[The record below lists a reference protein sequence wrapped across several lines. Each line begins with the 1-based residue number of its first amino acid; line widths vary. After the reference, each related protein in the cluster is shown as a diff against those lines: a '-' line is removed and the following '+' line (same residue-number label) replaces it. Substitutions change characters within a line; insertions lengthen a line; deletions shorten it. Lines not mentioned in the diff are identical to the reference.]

1 MQENPGSKPCHNC
14 RRKRRRCDRSVP
26 VCHKCMKTGQE
37 CLGYGKLFIWNEG
50 VASRGKMMGKTYATP
65 NHLQPLT
72 MSTRDEGTSRV
83 WTFSC
88 DLNPSIPDRNDL
100 RAPLYITPID
110 PLFQGMDNPSRRY
123 LCHFATTLCEDLVI
137 SDVPNE
143 NPFRSLIPTCR
154 DHPILLHII
163 VANAAMHISSMSRPS
178 FDLHNSSVQALLP
191 DHSAVKTPI
200 HTRYSTDSSASATL
214 DALSAKQ
221 KSIHLLKTAL
231 ENLPSTDINLVVT
244 VILLFINLELIDSGK
259 NAWRAHVEGA
269 MKLISSL
276 KPFQNDQISPIALIR
291 DRITSDCLTYHVL
304 GSTLTNSTTFLD
316 PFSLPIDITT
326 ILRRSEAN
334 SYLSFPTTLL
344 QILFRA
350 CELSNIAFTLPST
363 ETPNLINEAS
373 SLLNAAQAFDVEAW
387 ANNVE
392 GAPTH
397 RTPNRIH
404 TALAHQNAVCIYVH
418 RSIAYDPTDM
428 DSETL
433 VTEIIHHLSF
443 IDPKDPLSKATSWPT
458 FIAGAETDNPVYR
471 QWALDRLSLLWN
483 VLPWGY
489 VQTAVEVMR
498 MAWRLR
504 DEANSDI
511 MGVSGWVQQLK
522 ALGNHWLIA

>member
-1 MQENPGSKPCHNC
+1 MP
-14 RRKRRRCDRSVP
+14 D
-26 VCHKCMKTGQE
+26 
-37 CLGYGKLFIWNEG
+37 
-50 VASRGKMMGKTYATP
+50 
-65 NHLQPLT
+65 HLQPLT
-72 MSTRDEGTSRV
+72 KPTENEGNSRV

-88 DLNPSIPDRNDL
+88 DLNSSVLECNDL
-100 RAPLYITPID
+100 RAPLYMSPID
-110 PLFQGMDNPSRRY
+110 PLFQDMDNPSRRY

-143 NPFRSLIPTCR
+143 NPFRSLIPACR

-163 VANAAMHISSMSRPS
+163 VANAAMHISNMSRPS
-178 FDLHNSSVQALLP
+178 FESHIGNIQGQLSDTSSLNTLGP
-191 DHSAVKTPI
+191 
-200 HTRYSTDSSASATL
+200 TRYSTESPAGATL
-214 DALSAKQ
+214 DALSAKH
-221 KSIHLLKTAL
+221 KAIYLLKAAL
-231 ENLPSTDINLVVT
+231 DNLPSTDLNLIVT

-316 PFSLPIDITT
+316 PFSLPIDIST

-350 CELSNIAFTLPST
+350 CELSNMIFTLPAT
-363 ETPNLINEAS
+363 EAHALINEAS
-373 SLLNAAQAFDVEAW
+373 SLLDATRSFDVTAW

-404 TALAHQNAVCIYVH
+404 AALAHQSAVCIYIYQ
-418 RSIAYDPTDM
+418 SITHYPADM
-428 DSETL
+428 DSEAL
-433 VTEIIHHLSF
+433 VSEIIHHLSL
-443 IDPKDPLSKATSWPT
+443 IDPKDPLSKATLWPT
-458 FIAGAETDNPVYR
+458 FTAGAETDNPVYR

-489 VQTAVEVMR
+489 VQTAVEVMQ
-498 MAWRLR
+498 MVWRLR
-504 DEANSDI
+504 DESGTDS
-511 MGVSGWVQQLK
+511 MGVGGWVQQLK
-522 ALGNHWLIA
+522 ASGNQWLIA

>member
-1 MQENPGSKPCHNC
+1 
-14 RRKRRRCDRSVP
+14 
-26 VCHKCMKTGQE
+26 MKTGQE
-37 CLGYGKLFIWNEG
+37 CLGYGKLFIWNQG
-50 VASRGKMMGKTYATP
+50 VASRGKMMGKTYAMP
-65 NHLQPLT
+65 DHRPLT
-72 MSTRDEGTSRV
+72 TTIEGEGNSRA

-88 DLNPSIPDRNDL
+88 DRKPRILNPNDL
-100 RAPLYITPID
+100 WAPLYMSPVD
-110 PLFQGMDNPSRRY
+110 PLFQDMNNPSRRY
-123 LCHFATTLCEDLVI
+123 LCHFATILCEDLVI

-154 DHPILLHII
+154 DHPILLQII
-163 VANAAMHISSMSRPS
+163 VANAAMHISSMGRPR
-178 FDLHNSSVQALLP
+178 FDLHNGSVQGSLL
-191 DHSAVKTPI
+191 DGTPVNTVSL
-200 HTRYSTDSSASATL
+200 TRYSTDSPAGATL
-214 DALSAKQ
+214 DALSAKH
-221 KSIHLLKTAL
+221 KAIHLLTAAL
-231 ENLPSTDINLVVT
+231 ENLPSTDVDLIVT

-269 MKLISSL
+269 IALIISL
-276 KPFQNDQISPIALIR
+276 KPFQKDQISPIALIR

-304 GSTLTNSTTFLD
+304 GSTLTNSPTFLD
-316 PFSLPIDITT
+316 PFALPID

-350 CELSNIAFTLPST
+350 CELSNMALTLPAS
-363 ETPNLINEAS
+363 ETPALINEAS
-373 SLLNAAQAFDVEAW
+373 SLLSAAQSFNVTAW
-387 ANNVE
+387 ANTVE

-404 TALAHQNAVCIYVH
+404 TALAHQNAVCIYIY
-418 RSIAYDPTDM
+418 RSITHPPPDM
-428 DSETL
+428 NSDAL
-433 VTEIIHHLSF
+433 VTEIIYHLSF

-489 VQTAVEVMR
+489 VQTAVEVMQ

-504 DEANSDI
+504 DKSGPDST
-511 MGVSGWVQQLK
+511 GVGGWVQQLK
-522 ALGNHWLIA
+522 VSGNHWLIA

>member
-1 MQENPGSKPCHNC
+1 MAIEQEGN
-14 RRKRRRCDRSVP
+14 
-26 VCHKCMKTGQE
+26 T
-37 CLGYGKLFIWNEG
+37 
-50 VASRGKMMGKTYATP
+50 
-65 NHLQPLT
+65 
-72 MSTRDEGTSRV
+72 RV

-88 DLNPSIPDRNDL
+88 DLKPSILDPNDL
-100 RAPLYITPID
+100 RAPLYMSPVD
-110 PLFQGMDNPSRRY
+110 PLFQDMDNPSRRY
-123 LCHFATTLCEDLVI
+123 LCHFATILCEDLVI
-137 SDVPNE
+137 ADVPNE
-143 NPFRSLIPTCR
+143 NPFRSLIPTF
-154 DHPILLHII
+154 
-163 VANAAMHISSMSRPS
+163 ANAAMHISSMSRPS
-178 FDLHNSSVQALLP
+178 FDLRNGSVQGSLS
-191 DHSAVKTPI
+191 DSTPVN
-200 HTRYSTDSSASATL
+200 TLSLARDSTDSPAGAIL
-214 DALSAKQ
+214 DALSAKH
-221 KSIHLLKTAL
+221 KAIHLLKAAL
-231 ENLPSTDINLVVT
+231 ENLPSTDVDLIVT

-269 MKLISSL
+269 MTLIISL
-276 KPFQNDQISPIALIR
+276 KPFQNDQTSPIALIR

-304 GSTLTNSTTFLD
+304 GSTLTNSPTFLD
-316 PFSLPIDITT
+316 PFALPIN

-350 CELSNIAFTLPST
+350 CELSNIAFTLPVT
-363 ETPNLINEAS
+363 ETPALTNEAS
-373 SLLNAAQAFDVEAW
+373 SLLSAAQSFDVTAW

-404 TALAHQNAVCIYVH
+404 TALAHQNAVCIYIY
-418 RSIAYDPTDM
+418 RSITHPPVDM
-428 DSETL
+428 NSEAL

-489 VQTAVEVMR
+489 VQTAVEVMQ

-504 DEANSDI
+504 DEAGPDSI
-511 MGVSGWVQQLK
+511 GIFGWVQQLK

>member
-1 MQENPGSKPCHNC
+1 
-14 RRKRRRCDRSVP
+14 
-26 VCHKCMKTGQE
+26 
-37 CLGYGKLFIWNEG
+37 
-50 VASRGKMMGKTYATP
+50 
-65 NHLQPLT
+65 
-72 MSTRDEGTSRV
+72 MSTRDEGASRV

-88 DLNPSIPDRNDL
+88 DVNPSILKRDDL
-100 RAPLYITPID
+100 RAPLYMTPID
-110 PLFQGMDNPSRRY
+110 PLFQDMDNPSRRY

-143 NPFRSLIPTCR
+143 NPFRSLIPTF
-154 DHPILLHII
+154 
-163 VANAAMHISSMSRPS
+163 ANAAMHISSMSRPS
-178 FDLHNSSVQALLP
+178 FDSHIGNIQGQLSASSSTNTL
-191 DHSAVKTPI
+191 SA
-200 HTRYSTDSSASATL
+200 TRYLTDSSASATL

-221 KSIHLLKTAL
+221 KAIHLLKIAL
-231 ENLPSTDINLVVT
+231 ESLPTTDINLIVT

-276 KPFQNDQISPIALIR
+276 KPFENDQISPIALIR

-350 CELSNIAFTLPST
+350 CELSNIACTLPAT
-363 ETPNLINEAS
+363 ETPVLINEAD
-373 SLLNAAQAFDVEAW
+373 SLLKAARAFDVTAW

-404 TALAHQNAVCIYVH
+404 TALAHQNAVCIYIY
-418 RSIAYDPTDM
+418 RSITHYPADM
-428 DSETL
+428 DSEAL
-433 VTEIIHHLSF
+433 VTEIIYHLSF

-458 FIAGAETDNPVYR
+458 FIAGAETDSPVYR

-489 VQTAVEVMR
+489 VQTAVEVMQ

-504 DEANSDI
+504 DESGTDSR
-511 MGVSGWVQQLK
+511 GVSGWVQQLK
-522 ALGNHWLIA
+522 ASGNHWLIA

>member
-1 MQENPGSKPCHNC
+1 
-14 RRKRRRCDRSVP
+14 
-26 VCHKCMKTGQE
+26 
-37 CLGYGKLFIWNEG
+37 
-50 VASRGKMMGKTYATP
+50 
-65 NHLQPLT
+65 
-72 MSTRDEGTSRV
+72 MSARDEGASRV

-88 DLNPSIPDRNDL
+88 DVNPSILKRNDL
-100 RAPLYITPID
+100 RAPLYMTPID
-110 PLFQGMDNPSRRY
+110 PLFQDMDNASRRY

-137 SDVPNE
+137 SDVPIE
-143 NPFRSLIPTCR
+143 NPFRSLIPKCR

-163 VANAAMHISSMSRPS
+163 VANAAMHISSMSRSS
-178 FDLHNSSVQALLP
+178 FDSHIGNIQGQLSESSSTNTL
-191 DHSAVKTPI
+191 SR
-200 HTRYSTDSSASATL
+200 TRYSTDSSASATL

-221 KSIHLLKTAL
+221 KAIHLLKAAL
-231 ENLPSTDINLVVT
+231 DNLSSTDINLIVT
-244 VILLFINLELIDSGK
+244 VILLFIKLELIDSGK

-291 DRITSDCLTYHVL
+291 DRITSDCLRYHVL

-326 ILRRSEAN
+326 MLRRSEAN
-334 SYLSFPTTLL
+334 SCLSFPTTLL

-350 CELSNIAFTLPST
+350 CELSNIAVTLPAT
-363 ETPNLINEAS
+363 ETPALINEAS
-373 SLLNAAQAFDVEAW
+373 SLLNAAQSFDVESW
-387 ANNVE
+387 AKNVE
-392 GAPTH
+392 GGPTD

-404 TALAHQNAVCIYVH
+404 TALAHQYAVCIYIY
-418 RSIAYDPTDM
+418 RSIAYYPADM
-428 DSETL
+428 DSEAL

-458 FIAGAETDNPVYR
+458 FVAGAETDNPVYR
-471 QWALDRLSLLWN
+471 QWTLDRLSLLWN

-489 VQTAVEVMR
+489 VQTAVEVMQ

-504 DEANSDI
+504 DESGSDYI
-511 MGVSGWVQQLK
+511 GVGGWVQQLK

>member
-1 MQENPGSKPCHNC
+1 
-14 RRKRRRCDRSVP
+14 
-26 VCHKCMKTGQE
+26 
-37 CLGYGKLFIWNEG
+37 
-50 VASRGKMMGKTYATP
+50 MGKTYAVP
-65 NHLQPLT
+65 DHLQSLT
-72 MSTRDEGTSRV
+72 KSSPNGRD

-88 DLNPSIPDRNDL
+88 DLNPSILERGDL
-100 RAPLYITPID
+100 RAPLYMSPID
-110 PLFQGMDNPSRRY
+110 PLFQDMDNPSRRY

-137 SDVPNE
+137 ADVPNE
-143 NPFRSLIPTCR
+143 NPFRSLIPICR
-154 DHPILLHII
+154 DQPILLHII

-178 FDLHNSSVQALLP
+178 VGSHMGGVQTLLLG
-191 DHSAVKTPI
+191 
-200 HTRYSTDSSASATL
+200 DSSLNILSNTRHSIDAPAGATL

-221 KSIHLLKTAL
+221 NAIHLLKTAL
-231 ENLPSTDINLVVT
+231 ENLPSTDVDLIVT

-276 KPFQNDQISPIALIR
+276 KSFENDQLSPIALIR

-316 PFSLPIDITT
+316 PFALPIDITT

-350 CELSNIAFTLPST
+350 CELSNIAFRLPTT
-363 ETPNLINEAS
+363 ECHTLINEAH
-373 SLLNAAQAFDVEAW
+373 SLLDAAQSFDVAAW
-387 ANNVE
+387 ANSVE
-392 GAPTH
+392 GAPTQ

-404 TALAHQNAVCIYVH
+404 TGLAHQNAVCIYIY
-418 RSIAYDPTDM
+418 RSITHYPADM
-428 DSETL
+428 NSEAL

-443 IDPKDPLSKATSWPT
+443 VDPKDPLSKATSWPT

-471 QWALDRLSLLWN
+471 QWALDRLNRLWN

-489 VQTAVEVMR
+489 VQTAVEVMQ

-504 DEANSDI
+504 DES
-511 MGVSGWVQQLK
+511 GLHSTGWVQQLK

>member
-1 MQENPGSKPCHNC
+1 
-14 RRKRRRCDRSVP
+14 
-26 VCHKCMKTGQE
+26 
-37 CLGYGKLFIWNEG
+37 
-50 VASRGKMMGKTYATP
+50 
-65 NHLQPLT
+65 
-72 MSTRDEGTSRV
+72 MSARDEGASRV
-83 WTFSC
+83 WTFSS
-88 DLNPSIPDRNDL
+88 DVNPSILKRNDL
-100 RAPLYITPID
+100 RAPLYMTPID
-110 PLFQGMDNPSRRY
+110 PLFQDMDNPSRRY

-163 VANAAMHISSMSRPS
+163 VANAAMHISSMSRSS
-178 FDLHNSSVQALLP
+178 FDSHIGNVQGQLSESSSTNTL
-191 DHSAVKTPI
+191 SR
-200 HTRYSTDSSASATL
+200 TRYSTDSSASATL

-221 KSIHLLKTAL
+221 KAIRLLKAAL
-231 ENLPSTDINLVVT
+231 DNLSSTDINLIVT

-350 CELSNIAFTLPST
+350 CELSNIAVTLPAT
-363 ETPNLINEAS
+363 ETPPLINEAS
-373 SLLNAAQAFDVEAW
+373 SLLNAAQSFDVESW
-387 ANNVE
+387 AKNVE
-392 GAPTH
+392 GGPTD

-404 TALAHQNAVCIYVH
+404 TALAHQNAVCIYIY
-418 RSIAYDPTDM
+418 RSIAYYPADM
-428 DSETL
+428 DSEAL

-458 FIAGAETDNPVYR
+458 FVAGAETDNPVYR

-489 VQTAVEVMR
+489 VQTAVEVMQ

-504 DEANSDI
+504 DKSGTDYI
-511 MGVSGWVQQLK
+511 GVSGWVQQLK

>member
-1 MQENPGSKPCHNC
+1 MESARQRRNETHQLSKALPERPTISNSI
-14 RRKRRRCDRSVP
+14 DSRSHHVGLLN
-26 VCHKCMKTGQE
+26 VSHHFKTNQQTHK
-37 CLGYGKLFIWNEG
+37 
-50 VASRGKMMGKTYATP
+50 A
-65 NHLQPLT
+65 H
-72 MSTRDEGTSRV
+72 
-83 WTFSC
+83 
-88 DLNPSIPDRNDL
+88 PS
-100 RAPLYITPID
+100 
-110 PLFQGMDNPSRRY
+110 DNPR
-123 LCHFATTLCEDLVI
+123 
-137 SDVPNE
+137 
-143 NPFRSLIPTCR
+143 
-154 DHPILLHII
+154 
-163 VANAAMHISSMSRPS
+163 
-178 FDLHNSSVQALLP
+178 
-191 DHSAVKTPI
+191 
-200 HTRYSTDSSASATL
+200 
-214 DALSAKQ
+214 
-221 KSIHLLKTAL
+221 
-231 ENLPSTDINLVVT
+231 
-244 VILLFINLELIDSGK
+244 
-259 NAWRAHVEGA
+259 
-269 MKLISSL
+269 
-276 KPFQNDQISPIALIR
+276 
-291 DRITSDCLTYHVL
+291 YHVL

-350 CELSNIAFTLPST
+350 CELSNIAFTLPAT

-373 SLLNAAQAFDVEAW
+373 SLLNAAQALDVEAW

-397 RTPNRIH
+397 RTLNRIH
-404 TALAHQNAVCIYVH
+404 TALAHQNAVCIYIY

>member
-1 MQENPGSKPCHNC
+1 
-14 RRKRRRCDRSVP
+14 
-26 VCHKCMKTGQE
+26 
-37 CLGYGKLFIWNEG
+37 
-50 VASRGKMMGKTYATP
+50 
-65 NHLQPLT
+65 
-72 MSTRDEGTSRV
+72 MSARDEGASRV
-83 WTFSC
+83 WTFSS
-88 DLNPSIPDRNDL
+88 DVNPSILKRNDL
-100 RAPLYITPID
+100 RAPLYMTPID
-110 PLFQGMDNPSRRY
+110 PLFQDMDNPSRRY

-143 NPFRSLIPTCR
+143 NPFRSLIPTCK
-154 DHPILLHII
+154 DHPILLHIV
-163 VANAAMHISSMSRPS
+163 VANAAMHISSMSRSS
-178 FDLHNSSVQALLP
+178 FDSQIGNIQGQLSESSSTNTL
-191 DHSAVKTPI
+191 SR
-200 HTRYSTDSSASATL
+200 TRYSTDSSASATL

-221 KSIHLLKTAL
+221 KAIHLLKAAL
-231 ENLPSTDINLVVT
+231 DNLSSTDINLIVT

-350 CELSNIAFTLPST
+350 CELSNIAVTLPAT
-363 ETPNLINEAS
+363 ETPPLINEAS
-373 SLLNAAQAFDVEAW
+373 SLLNAAQSFDVESW
-387 ANNVE
+387 AKNVE
-392 GAPTH
+392 GGPTH

-404 TALAHQNAVCIYVH
+404 TALAHQNAVCIYIY
-418 RSIAYDPTDM
+418 RSVAYYPADM
-428 DSETL
+428 DSEAL

-458 FIAGAETDNPVYR
+458 FVAGAETDNAVYR

-489 VQTAVEVMR
+489 VQTAVEVMQ

-504 DEANSDI
+504 DESGTDYI
-511 MGVSGWVQQLK
+511 GVSGWVQQLK